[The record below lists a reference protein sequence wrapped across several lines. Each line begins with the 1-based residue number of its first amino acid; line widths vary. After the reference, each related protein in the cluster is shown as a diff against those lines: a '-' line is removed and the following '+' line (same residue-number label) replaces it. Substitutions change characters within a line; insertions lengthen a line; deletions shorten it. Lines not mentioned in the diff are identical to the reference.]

1 MADRV
6 AVIGLGDIARKAYL
20 PTITA
25 RAGLDLHL
33 LTRNAERLAEIA
45 DQYRVPARRRFTGLD
60 ELLEHGIDAAFVH
73 VPTSAH
79 AATVGRLLD
88 AGVPT
93 YVDKPLDDSLAGA
106 RELVERAER
115 LGVPLMVGF
124 NRRYVPAYVEAGRGA
139 RDLVVLQKNQDS
151 GGGGVREVVF
161 DDFIHVVDT
170 VRFLA
175 PGPVERVLVS
185 GVVTGGVLEQVGL
198 TLAGN
203 GFTAIGLMH
212 RRAGAKQERLEVSG
226 GGVKVEVADLGR
238 VTRHEGG
245 RVTLMPEDGWAP
257 VAWRRGIE
265 QVCDAFLDG
274 VRGGG
279 GLPDLR
285 DALRTHELCEQVVA
299 ELTG

>member
-1 MADRV
+1 MAVRV

-25 RAGLDLHL
+25 RVGLDLHL
-33 LTRNAERLAEIA
+33 LTRNSGRLAEIA
-45 DQYRVPARRRFTGLD
+45 DRYRVPEQRRFTELD
-60 ELLEHGIDAAFVH
+60 ALLAHGIDAAFVH

-79 AATVGRLLD
+79 AVTVGRLLD

-124 NRRYVPAYVEAGRGA
+124 NRRYVPAYAEAARGV
-139 RDLVVLQKNQDS
+139 RDLVVLQKNQDG

-170 VRFLA
+170 LRFLA

-198 TLAGN
+198 TLVGK
-203 GFTAIGLMH
+203 GFSAIGLMH

-226 GGVKVEVADLGR
+226 GGVKVEVEDLGR
-238 VTRHEGG
+238 VTRFAGG
-245 RVTLMPEDGWAP
+245 RVTRSLEDGWAP

-265 QVCDAFLDG
+265 QVCDAFLAG
-274 VRGGG
+274 IRGDG

-285 DALRTHELCEQVVA
+285 DALRTHELCEQVVV
-299 ELTG
+299 ELAG